1 MGHAPGVVR
10 TLRYRKGFFGRP
22 FSELTQQVMRGP
34 SPWSVGEREL
44 FAAFVSRINQ
54 CVFWTKAHSA
64 VAEAA
69 LGDGTARPVLD
80 DYRTAP
86 IDEKLRAILGLL
98 ETFTLD
104 PEQLT
109 TSGIRAVLAAGVTRE
124 AVRDAFY
131 VAFLFNTY
139 DRLADTLGW
148 ELPDQR
154 YYAKAGQFLLKK
166 GYL

>member
-1 MGHAPGVVR
+1 MAP
-10 TLRYRKGFFGRP
+10 
-22 FSELTQQVMRGP
+22 
-34 SPWSVGEREL
+34 
-44 FAAFVSRINQ
+44 I
-54 CVFWTKAHSA
+54 
-64 VAEAA
+64 
-69 LGDGTARPVLD
+69 LD

-86 IDEKLRAILGLL
+86 IDERLRATLGLL
-98 ETFTLD
+98 ETFTLR

-109 TSGIRAVLAAGVTRE
+109 PATVHAVLDTGVTRE

-148 ELPDQR
+148 QLPAEG
-154 YYAKAGQFLLKK
+154 YYARAGQFLLKK